1 MAEEQK
7 HWTQEDIDRMQEQVC
22 ELNAKIEEAK
32 VSILCE
38 KVGYLDEYFKREL
51 TGKVIMSEHPW
62 SDGDSKY
69 IFIKFV
75 KVDIDYSYA
84 RTLYVSGVSLDIDC
98 NKIGV
103 GEDSIRMALDDDG
116 RPKGVLFG
124 ADTETDDGEYVKFR
138 IVDPDE
144 LAKAKGV
151 VRKQIEHALELRNK
165 AHAEQGKD
173 AVEKFLRDFRKER
186 KELESRASV
195 ATVEAPGDEDDDTV
209 DIP

>member
-32 VSILCE
+32 VSILRE

-51 TGKVIMSEHPW
+51 TGKVIMTEHPW
-62 SDGDSKY
+62 NDGESKY
-69 IFIKFV
+69 IFIKFA

-84 RTLYVSGVSLDIDC
+84 RTLYVSGVSLDIKC

-103 GEDSIRMALDDDG
+103 DEDSIRMELDDDG

-124 ADTETDDGEYVKFR
+124 ADTESDGGEYISYR

-165 AHAEQGKD
+165 AHADQGKA

-186 KELESRASV
+186 KELEVRTAG
-195 ATVEAPGDEDDDTV
+195 ATVEAPGDDETV

>member
-7 HWTQEDIDRMQEQVC
+7 HWTQEDIDRMQEQVY
-22 ELNAKIEEAK
+22 ELNTKIEEAK
-32 VSILCE
+32 VSILRE

-103 GEDSIRMALDDDG
+103 GEDSIRMELDDDG

-124 ADTETDDGEYVKFR
+124 ADTESDGGEYVHYR

-186 KELESRASV
+186 KELEARASG
-195 ATVEAPGDEDDDTV
+195 ATVEAPGDEETV

>member
-7 HWTQEDIDRMQEQVC
+7 HWTQEDIDRMQEQVD
-22 ELNAKIEEAK
+22 ELKQQIWEAK
-32 VSILCE
+32 ASIQFE
-38 KVGYLDEYFKREL
+38 KVGYLDDYFKREL

-62 SDGDSKY
+62 NDGAS
-69 IFIKFV
+69 IFMFITYV
-75 KVDIDYSYA
+75 KVDIDW
-84 RTLYVSGVSLDIDC
+84 SGKRSIHLSGTTFRVEC
-98 NKIGV
+98 NEIKVESSGISIG
-103 GEDSIRMALDDDG
+103 LDDNG
-116 RPKGVLFG
+116 RPQHVLFG
-124 ADTETDDGEYVKFR
+124 NESESDEGESINYR
-138 IVDPDE
+138 IVGPDE

-186 KELESRASV
+186 KELEDRASG
-195 ATVEAPGDEDDDTV
+195 ATVEAPGDEETV

>member
-7 HWTQEDIDRMQEQVC
+7 HWTQEDIDRMQEQVY

-32 VSILCE
+32 VSILRE

-62 SDGDSKY
+62 NDGDSKY
-69 IFIKFV
+69 IFINFV
-75 KVDIDYSYA
+75 KVDIDYSYQ
-84 RTLYVSGVSLDIDC
+84 RTLHVSGVSLDIAC

-103 GEDSIRMALDDDG
+103 VGEWIRIELDDDG

-124 ADTETDDGEYVKFR
+124 ADTESDGGEYVNYR
-138 IVDPDE
+138 IVDADE

-151 VRKQIEHALELRNK
+151 ARKQIEHALELRNK
-165 AHAEQGKD
+165 AHTEQGKD
-173 AVEKFLRDFRKER
+173 AVEKFLRDFRKKR
-186 KELESRASV
+186 KELEERTAG
-195 ATVEAPGDEDDDTV
+195 ATVEAPGDEETV
-209 DIP
+209 NIP